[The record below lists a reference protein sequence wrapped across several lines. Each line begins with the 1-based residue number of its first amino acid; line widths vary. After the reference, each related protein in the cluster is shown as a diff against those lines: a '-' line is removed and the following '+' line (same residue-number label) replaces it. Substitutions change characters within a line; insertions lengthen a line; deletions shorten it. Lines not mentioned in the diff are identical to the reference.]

1 MDDLNFTNEMLAQDL
16 AALFH
21 DMANDEVLVQALV
34 DAFDRREL
42 IHLTDA
48 MKWACDR
55 IGYE

>member
-1 MDDLNFTNEMLAQDL
+1 MADLNFTNEMLAQDL

-21 DMANDEVLVQALV
+21 DMANDEVLVKALV
-34 DAFDRREL
+34 DAFDREEL